1 MSTSQIA
8 NIISVQKSKI
18 AQVVSGVLTTKQ
30 ATSIT
35 SAGTWYAVTSPTVT
49 ITPTSASSRII
60 LFISL
65 SYGGSSSTS
74 KFLFQVLRDAV
85 VIGGGTGG
93 TTLNCSFGGSAIAT
107 NTQQTTTA
115 IEYDLPGDTS
125 AHTYSLNV
133 SSDTNADTLDINR
146 TNADGNTTATACCTS
161 SIVAME
167 VLL

>member
-8 NIISVQKSKI
+8 NIIAVQKSKI
-18 AQVVSGVLTTKQ
+18 AQVQSGVLTTKQ
-30 ATSIT
+30 STTIT
-35 SAGTWYAVTSPTVT
+35 TAGTWYAVTSPTVT
-49 ITPTSASSRII
+49 ITPTTSTSRII

-65 SYGGSSSTS
+65 SYNGSSATS

-107 NTQQTTTA
+107 NRQTTTTA
-115 IEYDLPGDTS
+115 IEVDMPGDTS

-133 SSDTNADTLDINR
+133 TSDTNADTLNINR
-146 TNADGNTTATACCTS
+146 TNGDANTTATACCTS
-161 SIVAME
+161 SIVAIE